1 MQRAWSGW
9 LRTYKKREGRFR
21 SCRGDV
27 APLGT
32 RLLSPQTEAHTTQ
45 MSRPAGAVGQRLMTS
60 RSDLCALT
68 CRRGRSNNTALCLTS
83 NRINT
88 YVSKYDWQHE
98 VGGTSASA
106 AIFISTPP
114 HSAHLATAANKT
126 MGAVDRGVE
135 AQVHGLLAAAAT
147 PPTHPPTLK
156 LQVAPPGPQRLV
168 SAATVFCQSW
178 VCPAW
183 DSRTAHAPSAF

>member
-1 MQRAWSGW
+1 
-9 LRTYKKREGRFR
+9 
-21 SCRGDV
+21 
-27 APLGT
+27 
-32 RLLSPQTEAHTTQ
+32 
-45 MSRPAGAVGQRLMTS
+45 MSRLAGAVGQRLKTS
-60 RSDLCALT
+60 RSDRLCSDLPQ
-68 CRRGRSNNTALCLTS
+68 RPPPIQLYNTVLCLTS

-114 HSAHLATAANKT
+114 HSALLATAANKT
-126 MGAVDRGVE
+126 KGAVDRGVE
-135 AQVHGLLAAAAT
+135 AQVHGLLAAAAI

>member
-9 LRTYKKREGRFR
+9 PRTYKKREGRFR

-27 APLGT
+27 VEDVAPLGT
-32 RLLSPQTEAHTTQ
+32 RLLSPQTEAHATQ
-45 MSRPAGAVGQRLMTS
+45 MSRPAGALSARGS
-60 RSDLCALT
+60 RPLGSDRLCALT
-68 CRRGRSNNTALCLTS
+68 CRRGRSNNTVLCLTS
-83 NRINT
+83 NHINT

-114 HSAHLATAANKT
+114 HSAAAANKT

-147 PPTHPPTLK
+147 PPTHPPTL
-156 LQVAPPGPQRLV
+156 VAPPGPQRLV
-168 SAATVFCQSW
+168 SVATVFCQTW

-183 DSRTAHAPSAF
+183 DSRTAPF